1 MSEFC
6 LLPLGSPLCIWFYRL
21 RAFAPR
27 REWVERQLWNCTGD
41 LGLRAPRKPL
51 IRQISR
57 LVLARIIEKLSAQ
70 RVHSHTTRSKGVGV
84 LLVFC
89 SHKAEVPSSAFI
101 VRKHHQVGL
110 DKS

>member
-1 MSEFC
+1 LSPPPF
-6 LLPLGSPLCIWFYRL
+6 GSPLCIWFYRL

-70 RVHSHTTRSKGVGV
+70 RVHSHTTRSKGDRGAPRI
-84 LLVFC
+84 LQPQSGSSKLRFY
-89 SHKAEVPSSAFI
+89 SQKASSGGA
-101 VRKHHQVGL
+101 
-110 DKS
+110 